1 MLNFPNSTEFNKRI
15 PKQKFYEN
23 IAVTPAM
30 KRALVMGRRICS
42 DIYAIFTI
50 IFCHCLGDMMTLQ
63 CGECMQKMDA
73 V

>member
-1 MLNFPNSTEFNKRI
+1 
-15 PKQKFYEN
+15 
-23 IAVTPAM
+23 
-30 KRALVMGRRICS
+30 MGRRICS